1 MSSFHQAAVIAIS
14 RKFSDNELRM
24 KKVIPELLFEA
35 VEKSKDTAAFN
46 YFHQGWVTIIYSELL
61 ENTKSIASYLMQ
73 SGIRKG
79 DRIAILSENRY
90 EWCAAYLA
98 ISLAG
103 AVAVPIDAQYG
114 PEEIKNLL
122 TDSESRVIFH
132 STKTQENLLNALED
146 LSSSF
151 SVVPVNFDAALFSDI
166 CRTPHREAYP
176 DISGDDIA
184 SLIYTSG
191 TTGMPKGV
199 LLTHKNFYSDAE
211 AIGKIGIIKTGDNF
225 ISILPYHHTYP
236 FMGSFILPLSLGLTI
251 TFPPSLKG
259 PELLSTI
266 RGKGVTILVG
276 VPQLLELI
284 RDGILNKIKQLPGL
298 LPGIMLRLL
307 KLCGGIRQSTGV
319 NLGKIV
325 FKSAHKAL
333 GKQFNFFASGG
344 AKLNPEVMKDLEAL
358 GFTVLEGYGL
368 TETSP
373 VVTFNSPHL
382 RRKPG
387 SIGKPLPGVEIKIIS
402 PDTHREAGLKAE
414 GELVIKG
421 PMVMK
426 GYYRNPRA
434 TEHVL
439 QDGWFS
445 SGDLGYKD
453 QDGYIFVTGRLK
465 EVIVLSSGKNIYP
478 EEVEKQYLKIPLIKE
493 ACVMGVEEKGLVE
506 SLQAIIVPD
515 FEYAKKAQVGNLQET
530 LKWEINNVSLTLPQ
544 FMRIRGYS
552 LHSHPLPRTPLGK
565 LRRFMVRDL
574 LQGEKEKS
582 KLTRE
587 EETVFIEDPVG
598 RKIVESIQ
606 LLLKEKTGVQ
616 LNDNLELDLGLDSL
630 AKIELVVS
638 LENAFSIKLSE
649 TFLTDIQ
656 TVGEL
661 IERIKEY
668 GTAPV
673 KGEEK
678 TPDWKD
684 ILRTE
689 PGIEERKKVGL
700 HLTPLENIITLC
712 GLTLL
717 KTVGKL
723 FFRLKVKGLENIPEK
738 GPYIITPNHTS
749 YLDAFAVGI
758 SLPFSTFHY
767 LYILGIQKYFSSRA
781 GKIFARLAHVI
792 PIDPETYMSKSLQM
806 SSYVLINGK
815 ALMVFPE
822 GGRSFD
828 GNLMEFKKGVGIL
841 AKELNIP
848 VIPAYI
854 KGAYQSL
861 PRTARWPRFAEI
873 MVVYGKPLRSSDIDF
888 SKKPEGTDDYQFF
901 ADILRGKVRALQELQ

>member
-1 MSSFHQAAVIAIS
+1 
-14 RKFSDNELRM
+14 M
-24 KKVIPELLFEA
+24 KDQKTIPALLLKA
-35 VEKSKDTAAFN
+35 GTYCKDTIAFHF
-46 YFHQGWVTIIYSELL
+46 YKQTWESVTYSQLL
-61 ENTKSIASYLMQ
+61 ETVRGIASYLITT
-73 SGIRKG
+73 GIRKG
-79 DRIAILSENRY
+79 DRVAILSENRQ
-90 EWCAAYLA
+90 EWCSAYLA

-103 AVAVPIDAQYG
+103 AVVVPMDAQYG
-114 PEEIKNLL
+114 TEEIKTLL
-122 TDSESRVIFH
+122 ADSESRVIFH
-132 STKTQENLLNALED
+132 STKTQENLLNALKD

-151 SVVPVNFDAALFSDI
+151 SAVPVNFDAALFRDI
-166 CRTPHREAYP
+166 CRTLHREAYP
-176 DISGDDIA
+176 DIFGDDIA

-191 TTGMPKGV
+191 TTGIPKGV
-199 LLTHKNFYSDAE
+199 LLTHKNFCSDAE
-211 AIGKIGIIKTGDNF
+211 AIGKIGIITTGDNF

-266 RGKGVTILVG
+266 REKGVTILVG

-284 RDGILNKIKQLPGL
+284 WNGILNKIKQLPGL
-298 LPGIMLRLL
+298 LPRIMLRVL
-307 KLCGGIRQSTGV
+307 KLCGGIRHSTGV
-319 NLGKIV
+319 NLGKTV

-333 GKQFNFFASGG
+333 GKQFSFFASGG

-368 TETSP
+368 TETAP
-373 VVTFNSPHL
+373 VVTFNSPYL
-382 RRKPG
+382 KRKPG
-387 SIGKPLPGVEIKIIS
+387 SIGKTLPGVEIKIMN
-402 PDTHREAGLKAE
+402 PDTHREASPMEE

-426 GYYRNPRA
+426 GYYRNPQA
-434 TEHVL
+434 TEQVL
-439 QDGWFS
+439 KDGWFS

-453 QDGYIFVTGRLK
+453 RDGYIFVSGRLK

-493 ACVMGVEEKGLVE
+493 VCVMGIEEKGVVE
-506 SLQAIIVPD
+506 SLHAVFVPD
-515 FEYAKKAQVGNLQET
+515 FEYAKKAQIGNLQET
-530 LKWEINNVSLTLPQ
+530 LKWEINTISLTLPP

-552 LHSHPLPRTPLGK
+552 LHPHPLPRTPLGK

-582 KLTRE
+582 KLKKE
-587 EETVFIEDPVG
+587 VEAVFIEDPIG

-606 LLLKEKTGVQ
+606 PLLKEKTTVQ
-616 LNDNLELDLGLDSL
+616 LKDNLELDLGLDSL
-630 AKIELVVS
+630 AKIELVVA
-638 LENAFSIKLSE
+638 LENTFSIKLPE

-656 TVGEL
+656 TVSEL
-661 IERIKEY
+661 IEKIKEY

-673 KGEEK
+673 KGNEK
-678 TPDWKD
+678 APDWKD

-689 PGIEERKKVGL
+689 PGIEDRKKVGL
-700 HLTPLENIITLC
+700 HLTPFENGITLY
-712 GLTLL
+712 GLALI
-717 KTVGKL
+717 KGVGKL
-723 FFRLKVKGLENIPEK
+723 FFSMKVNGLENIPEK

-749 YLDAFAVGI
+749 YLDAFAVGAA
-758 SLPFSTFHY
+758 LPFSTFRS

-815 ALMVFPE
+815 ALLIFPE

-841 AKELNIP
+841 AKELDIP
-848 VIPAYI
+848 IIPAYV
-854 KGAYQSL
+854 KGAYEAL
-861 PRTARWPRFAEI
+861 PRTSRWPKLTEI
-873 MVVYGKPLRSSDIDF
+873 TVVYGNPLRSSDIDF
-888 SKKPEGTDDYQFF
+888 SKKPEGIDDYQFF
-901 ADILRGKVRALQELQ
+901 ADTLRGKVRDLQELQ